1 VAAFAV
7 FRSSLCST
15 FALLLA
21 GCAAAPPVAQHVPP
35 RTGASARLVMRGA
48 VLPGDQYGVYVH
60 ADALACSGQRLVG
73 GGNAARA
80 PTASAL
86 VAEQLTTLE
95 FRLLKADRR
104 QCVVRW
110 SFTPAAGRTYLVSGN
125 TSAEGCNARL
135 LDATDPDAIRP
146 VAGAVLRTSATH
158 ACLDLAQARAVQ
170 GQQPFGGQSGGE
182 AVLAPHATASDLEGL
197 LRP

>member
-1 VAAFAV
+1 M
-7 FRSSLCST
+7 
-15 FALLLA
+15 LLA
-21 GCAAAPPVAQHVPP
+21 GCVAAPTHPVAHHVPP
-35 RTGASARLVMRGA
+35 SAGASARLVVRGA
-48 VLPGDQYGVYVH
+48 VLPGDHYGVYVH
-60 ADALACSGQRLVG
+60 DDALACGGPRLA
-73 GGNAARA
+73 GNGTAARA

-86 VAEQLTTLE
+86 VAERLTTIE
-95 FRLLKADRR
+95 FRLHKADRR

-110 SFTPAAGRTYLVSGN
+110 TFTPGNGRTYLVSGS
-125 TSAEGCNARL
+125 TSAEGCSARL

-146 VAGAVLRTSATH
+146 VAGAVLRTSATQ

-170 GQQPFGGQSGGE
+170 GQRPFGGQSDGE